1 MSGGFG
7 YDPSF
12 RPQQH
17 GQQNGAMPNGVHG
30 QGIPE
35 GESVAQ
41 TNEATPAESNDA
53 AEAAN
58 GTTAEDKPVLPAS
71 VPQKPVAATTGNGVD
86 NSSPIVRSASQ
97 PGVQRVH
104 ANGFTSR
111 SHSPAPSNVSFHG
124 NGHPRRAGG
133 VRAPYNGTRSSSTGE
148 SRLAQRVPGADDF
161 PALGGMGGSVNTS
174 PRPDAEKRDGKTA
187 AQVLSAPAP
196 VKAKATTEESE
207 SGVEAS
213 AGTEVTDADAQSI
226 KSDAVSQEQ
235 GKEAQS

>member
-12 RPQQH
+12 RPPQYA
-17 GQQNGAMPNGVHG
+17 QQNGVVPSGALE

-35 GESVAQ
+35 GESVTQNGETATLESSENAQ
-41 TNEATPAESNDA
+41 IV
-53 AEAAN
+53 N
-58 GTTAEDKPVLPAS
+58 GASTEDKDKPVLPAS
-71 VPQKPVAATTGNGVD
+71 IPQKPVTATAANGSAAT
-86 NSSPIVRSASQ
+86 PIVRSASQ

-133 VRAPYNGTRSSSTGE
+133 VRAPYNGTRSASTQGE
-148 SRLAQRVPGADDF
+148 SRSAQRVPGADDF
-161 PALGGMGGSVNTS
+161 PALGGMGGSVQTS
-174 PRPDAEKRDGKTA
+174 PRPDADKWDGKTA

-196 VKAKATTEESE
+196 EKPKATPEVSE
-207 SGVEAS
+207 SGAEAPNETQAADS
-213 AGTEVTDADAQSI
+213 DAQSV
-226 KSDAVSQEQ
+226 KSEAVSDDDI
-235 GKEAQS
+235 